1 MLRWLVMCRR
11 ALIRHIIIVHISVM
25 SVCSIAYAQNAPC
38 SSLQANRALTQAD
51 TLRTWDALY
60 KSYAAYR
67 TCDDGAIAEGYSES
81 VARILVDHW
90 ETLPRLIALTKSDPR
105 FRKFVLRHI
114 DASDDVTDLQKI
126 KLNSTKH
133 CAAEFSGTCAS
144 IERVAEAAIHDS
156 SN

>member
-1 MLRWLVMCRR
+1 MCRR
-11 ALIRHIIIVHISVM
+11 ALIRHVIIALISVT

-38 SSLQANRALTQAD
+38 SNLQGNRAMAEAD

-67 TCDDGAIAEGYSES
+67 ACDDGAIAEGYSES
-81 VARILVDHW
+81 VARIFVDHW
-90 ETLPRLIALTKSDPR
+90 ETLPRLISLTKTDLR

-114 DASDDVTDLQKI
+114 NASDDSGDLEKI
-126 KLNSTKH
+126 RLNSTKH
-133 CAAEFSGTCAS
+133 CAAEFSGACAE
-144 IERVAEAAIHDS
+144 IARAAVAAIDDS